1 MTTHRAR
8 HWRAHQEEYMRSM
21 SLCSLEDEPRPCQK
35 IATLCAIV
43 LSWWVNQEVC
53 GGDGSEGDD
62 AIRGVVDQVS
72 SIPGELV
79 VATPVDVFVA
89 RE

>member
-1 MTTHRAR
+1 V
-8 HWRAHQEEYMRSM
+8 W
-21 SLCSLEDEPRPCQK
+21 
-35 IATLCAIV
+35 
-43 LSWWVNQEVC
+43 
-53 GGDGSEGDD
+53 GDGSEGDD

-72 SIPGELV
+72 SIVGELV

>member
-1 MTTHRAR
+1 MSEDSNIVCHSPFMVG
-8 HWRAHQEEYMRSM
+8 ESRS
-21 SLCSLEDEPRPCQK
+21 
-35 IATLCAIV
+35 V
-43 LSWWVNQEVC
+43 W
-53 GGDGSEGDD
+53 GDGSEGDD